1 VRVIGAVV
9 VVFVDAVIASSMA
22 VTDPTD
28 ARRLGHASL
37 GVSLGGIIVS
47 ILLIIIMFS
56 VAVSGSGD

>member
-1 VRVIGAVV
+1 VIVCV
-9 VVFVDAVIASSMA
+9 CVNAVIASSMA
-22 VTDPTD
+22 VTDPRD

-47 ILLIIIMFS
+47 ILIIIIMFS